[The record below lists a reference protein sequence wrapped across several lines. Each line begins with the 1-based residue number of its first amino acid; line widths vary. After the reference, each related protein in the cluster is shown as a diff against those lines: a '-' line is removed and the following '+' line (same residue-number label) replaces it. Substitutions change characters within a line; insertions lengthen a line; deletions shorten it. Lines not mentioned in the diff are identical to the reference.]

1 MPTHFIDHLR
11 LLLETDL
18 ALLLL
23 KIGILVLVLVLVLV
37 LLLLLLLLLLLDHI
51 RYLLRTS
58 AHRVAAL
65 NVVVKDTAGAVV
77 VFYLFLAIQTQIH
90 CCLFRRSKQALVVQ
104 THLASLAIYHAVAL
118 LALVALTLGA
128 LLLGQVVKTH
138 RRTGVGALAVL
149 KNDLTVVAFHWLVER
164 EGRSGKS
171 VPALRTGDVFTPCFA

>member
-1 MPTHFIDHLR
+1 MPTHLIDHLR

-23 KIGILVLVLVLVLV
+23 KIGILVLVLVLVL
-37 LLLLLLLLLLLDHI
+37 LLLLLLLLLLYHI
-51 RYLLRTS
+51 RYPLRAS

-90 CCLFRRSKQALVVQ
+90 CCLFRWSKQTLVVQ

-149 KNDLTVVAFHWLVER
+149 KNDLAVVAFHWLVER